1 MHFKRYRDLLSGDQ
15 VVTKDGAWDRVH
27 GVNHED
33 GPPGKVLVTTDREYR
48 VEHDAN
54 ATVEVV

>member
-1 MHFKRYRDLLSGDQ
+1 MRTKRYGALLSGDQ
-15 VVTKDGAWDRVH
+15 VVTENGAWDRVH

-33 GPPGKVLVTTDREYR
+33 GPPGKVLVTTDRARR
-48 VEHDAN
+48 VEHDAD

>member
-1 MHFKRYRDLLSGDQ
+1 MKTKRYRDLFSGDQ
-15 VVTKDGAWDRVH
+15 VVATDGAWDRVH

-33 GPPGKVLVTTDREYR
+33 GPPGKVLVTTDRERR
-48 VEHDAN
+48 VEYDAD